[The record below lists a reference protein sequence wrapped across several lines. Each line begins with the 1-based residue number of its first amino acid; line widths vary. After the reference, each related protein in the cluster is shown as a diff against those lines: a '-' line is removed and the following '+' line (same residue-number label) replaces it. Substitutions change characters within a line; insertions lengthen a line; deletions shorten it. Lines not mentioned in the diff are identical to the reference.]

1 MKKLEKSIRREL
13 KDFGPSLRNGHVW
26 VTGHSVGIMGENDYF
41 MQGAYADVDVSE
53 GIVTDIRIYAV
64 GEGRLSRDFN
74 EETLNI
80 TEQIEGFLLEH
91 NESFNWDDLI
101 CSIAEVAEEF
111 IRNAE

>member
-1 MKKLEKSIRREL
+1 MKKLEKSIRHEL
-13 KDFGPSLRNGHVW
+13 KDFGPSLRNGHVL
-26 VTGHSVGIMGENDYF
+26 VTGHSVGIVGENDYF

-101 CSIAEVAEEF
+101 CRIAEAAEEF